1 MLFSK
6 TQKSSIV
13 CIEELGSDA
22 FVLDLLQGLV
32 SHCGYNPSRNTHGLY
47 VERSIIQDW
56 RRHNTTSG
64 PWHTHCLSRIH
75 CFNIYWEKYGGLLE
89 FKLIIYTYV
98 FFSPLWKRMFTDICS
113 QEEHPCDDMHKII
126 LRCFLHVT
134 LVFLHCQSEI
144 SIERSW
150 KHSVSSKQRNV
161 NQATFYYNDWLFY
174 VSWIFGKS

>member
-1 MLFSK
+1 MLFCK
-6 TQKSSIV
+6 TRKSSIV

-32 SHCGYNPSRNTHGLY
+32 PHCRYNPSIKYSWFVCWEINYKLPGLEKTH
-47 VERSIIQDW
+47 
-56 RRHNTTSG
+56 TTSG

-150 KHSVSSKQRNV
+150 KHSVSSQTEER
-161 NQATFYYNDWLFY
+161 
-174 VSWIFGKS
+174 